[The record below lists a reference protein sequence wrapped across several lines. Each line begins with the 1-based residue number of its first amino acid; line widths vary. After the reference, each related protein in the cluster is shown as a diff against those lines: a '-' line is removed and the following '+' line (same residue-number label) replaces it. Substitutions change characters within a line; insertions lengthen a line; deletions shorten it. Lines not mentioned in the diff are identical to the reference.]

1 MWTKRREGVFLLR
14 LKNCKCG
21 FRPQQSNL
29 YMDGKVKLY
38 YKVWTNMYNVVFSSQ
53 LQSFVEIMQRDPK
66 IYTGSHKKKLQPS
79 NLWNTLRLTDLR
91 RHHPVDKWW
100 YNVNASVI
108 KKTQGKRQVQVS
120 YRVKQFPSFVS
131 SKLPPAFSPNLSDK
145 SISNASGLTRNID

>member
-1 MWTKRREGVFLLR
+1 MSFLF
-14 LKNCKCG
+14 KCG
-21 FRPQQSNL
+21 LASKAGLRHLSWNNSSGSATFSPQQSNS

-91 RHHPVDKWW
+91 RHHPADRQW
-100 YNVNASVI
+100 YKVNASVI
-108 KKTQGKRQVQVS
+108 KKNQGKQQIQVS
-120 YRVKQFPSFVS
+120 YRVKQFPSFIS
-131 SKLPPAFSPNLSDK
+131 S
-145 SISNASGLTRNID
+145 